1 MRRSN
6 TCRPAP
12 GLRRPMRGRQPEGC
26 IFFAGGNSATV
37 LDGAVIE
44 ESGMRGAGGLL
55 TPGKVSLVPRAES
68 SDSFDR

>member
-1 MRRSN
+1 
-6 TCRPAP
+6 
-12 GLRRPMRGRQPEGC
+12 
-26 IFFAGGNSATV
+26 V

>member
-1 MRRSN
+1 
-6 TCRPAP
+6 
-12 GLRRPMRGRQPEGC
+12 MRGRQPEGC